1 MEIFYI
7 FLAALAVMTASLAGV
22 LFAGKTLHNWAERN
36 LKYLTSI
43 ATGVFLVVVFNLTV
57 EVGESQLNPSFSI
70 GLIIVGLLA
79 ALVLNKLLP
88 DSHHH
93 HGSGEAPHGHSKAGA
108 HRILLSDSL
117 HNITDGFLLS
127 TAFMIDTRLGI
138 LTMLGIIVHE
148 SAQEISEFFVYKSAG
163 FTTKEALLKNFLS
176 ASTILIGAVAG
187 YFILAISESLIT
199 GLLALA
205 LGIILYTI
213 VKDLIPSS
221 IRHAHSEK
229 TYVMHVLAILFGI
242 LLILGI
248 NYMTGDDHGHTEDVG
263 SKTEIIKGPLI

>member
-1 MEIFYI
+1 MEIIYI
-7 FLAALAVMTASLAGV
+7 FLAAFAVMITSLAGV
-22 LFAGKTLHNWAERN
+22 LFAGKTLHGWAERN

-43 ATGVFLVVVFNLTV
+43 ATGVFLVVVYNLTV
-57 EVGESQLNPSFSI
+57 EVGESHLDPALSI
-70 GLIIVGLLA
+70 GLVIVGLLA

-93 HGSGEAPHGHSKAGA
+93 HGSGEAPHGHSRAGA

-117 HNITDGFLLS
+117 HNITDGFLLA
-127 TAFMIDTRLGI
+127 TAFMIDIRLGA
-138 LTMLGIIVHE
+138 LTTLGIIVHE
-148 SAQEISEFFVYKSAG
+148 LAQEISEYFVYKSAG
-163 FTTKEALLKNFLS
+163 FSTKEALVKNFLS
-176 ASTILIGAVAG
+176 ASTILIGAVFG
-187 YFILAISESLIT
+187 YFILDISENLVS

-248 NYMTGDDHGHTEDVG
+248 KYVASDSHDHIENTGQTLDF
-263 SKTEIIKGPLI
+263 SKNN